1 MTGGVQRVAAF
12 LPGGRIHPGIDAV
25 GDGEVPWP
33 AHQETRPR
41 IKLPCVVI
49 PCQGSFFAQRVRLM
63 RDAKDMDLV
72 RGRNGRCGEITAARS
87 LARALERHETPVQLT
102 PRSLSNSS
110 IVIVAAS
117 AWKAGSAIA
126 RDVGFRSQAD
136 IFAMREPCPFY

>member
-1 MTGGVQRVAAF
+1 VQRVAAF

-49 PCQGSFFAQRVRLM
+49 PCQESFFAQRVRLRRAM
-63 RDAKDMDLV
+63 PKI
-72 RGRNGRCGEITAARS
+72 GRNGRCGEITAARS

-117 AWKAGSAIA
+117 AWKVVLSH
-126 RDVGFRSQAD
+126 RKR
-136 IFAMREPCPFY
+136 RRL

>member
-49 PCQGSFFAQRVRLM
+49 PCQESFLRSACDSDARCQRYGL
-63 RDAKDMDLV
+63 
-72 RGRNGRCGEITAARS
+72 GARTQ
-87 LARALERHETPVQLT
+87 R
-102 PRSLSNSS
+102 
-110 IVIVAAS
+110 
-117 AWKAGSAIA
+117 
-126 RDVGFRSQAD
+126 
-136 IFAMREPCPFY
+136 